1 MRYQKPFLSI
11 EQQIVQLEQR
21 GLEIGDRLLATRAL
35 EQIGCYRLS
44 AYWYA
49 FREIRDNRRTDAF
62 LAGARLQ
69 DAVSLYIFDKKLRL
83 LVLDAIE
90 RIEISLRT
98 DIALTV
104 GVHGGWAHRD
114 ARFVHPR
121 FNKPNRRGQ
130 IPFQEWM
137 SRLDKCESRSRDEFV
152 THFRTK
158 YTTER
163 FLPVWMSVEVWE
175 LGLLS
180 HFLGGM
186 RHGDITAI
194 GKRYGLSD
202 AKLLPS
208 WTRTF
213 TFVRNVCAH
222 HGRLWNRAMVDQPA
236 FPRAGSIADFDH
248 VVVSRP
254 SQERL
259 YGTLVIL
266 NYLVRQLNGGTE
278 WHRRV
283 TELLDSFPDSPLL
296 SLSSA
301 GFPEG
306 WKQEAIWNYG
316 A

>member
-11 EQQIVQLEQR
+11 AQQIALLGQR
-21 GLEIGDRLLATRAL
+21 GLEIGDQQLATRAL
-35 EQIGCYRLS
+35 EQIGYYRLS

-49 FREIRDNRRTDAF
+49 FREIRQNTRTDTF

-98 DIALTV
+98 DIALTI
-104 GVHGGWAHRD
+104 GVNGGWAHRD
-114 ARFVHPR
+114 AQFVHPR
-121 FNKPNRRGQ
+121 FNRPNRRGQ

-137 SRLDKCESRSRDEFV
+137 TRLDNCESRSRDEFV

-163 FLPVWMSVEVWE
+163 FLPIWMSVEVWE

-186 RHGDITAI
+186 RHRDITAI
-194 GKRYGLSD
+194 SQRYGLTD
-202 AKLLPS
+202 ARLLPS

-222 HGRLWNRAMVDQPA
+222 HGRLWNRAMVDQPV
-236 FPRAGSIADFDH
+236 FPSIGDHAEFDH
-248 VVVSRP
+248 VVASRP
-254 SQERL
+254 PQERL

-278 WHRRV
+278 WHLRV
-283 TELLDSFPDSPLL
+283 RELLDSFPASPLL
-296 SLSSA
+296 SLNSA
-301 GFPEG
+301 GFPPG
-306 WKQEAIWNYG
+306 WRQEAIWN
-316 A
+316 